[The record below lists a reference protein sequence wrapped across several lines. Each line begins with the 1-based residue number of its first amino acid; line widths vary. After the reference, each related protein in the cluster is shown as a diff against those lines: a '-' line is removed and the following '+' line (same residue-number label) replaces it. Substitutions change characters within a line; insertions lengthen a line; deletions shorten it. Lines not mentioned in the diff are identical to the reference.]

1 MPMQHTT
8 IRAGFLGL
16 VAALLTVG
24 AAAGELGAG
33 QEAATRP
40 PSTIALAQAQV
51 RADEPNSSSTDAAYI
66 RWLEDQS
73 MLRQS
78 ERLATQFSGNKAQW
92 QHPYALPQPRA
103 ASTRASVWFT
113 AYPAS
118 TISPPGASVL
128 KTLAD
133 ARLWQA
139 FEKIGIQGL
148 HTGPMKR
155 AGGITGRELTP
166 TVDGSFDRIS
176 FDIDPAFGS
185 NEDYLSLV
193 ATAKSHQAIVIGDVI
208 PGHTG
213 KGADFRLAE
222 RAYRDYPGLYH
233 MVAIDPQ
240 DWNLLPPV
248 PAGRDS
254 ANLSAATVDQLAEKG
269 YIVGQLQRTF
279 FYARGIK
286 DTDWSATAVVRG
298 VDGVERRWVYLHYF
312 KEGQPTLNWLDPSF
326 AAPRLVVGDALHE
339 ISVLGD
345 GMIRLDANGFL
356 GIERKPQSLRAWSEG
371 HPLSI
376 TANAF
381 IGGMVRKLGAFT
393 FQELNLTLEDLREM
407 SRSGADLS
415 YDFVTR
421 PAYQHALVT
430 GDTEFLR
437 LMLKLMRQYEIDPAS
452 LIHAMQNHDELTL
465 ELNHFIAHQDDSFA
479 WHGASVTGGQL
490 RTTVQNEMFERVIGE
505 RAPYNLKAG
514 DGVACTTASLIAAT
528 LGYRDPGKLTQA
540 DRQKIAQAH
549 LLLAYYNA
557 LQPGVFALSGW
568 DLVGAFALPSAVV
581 KDRMADGDAR
591 WVNRGAYD
599 LLGANASAKQSV
611 AGLPKAIALYGPL
624 PEQLKQA
631 DSFAS
636 QLARM
641 LQVRKELKLF
651 AARQLAVPEVK
662 AKGLLAMVHELP
674 DGGGIEVTALN
685 FGHEA
690 IDEVITVPQLKAG
703 ANAVDVLNAKATAV
717 AVSADGGLRLQLK
730 PYEGKALVIKP

>member
-1 MPMQHTT
+1 MRHTA
-8 IRAGFLGL
+8 IRAGLF
-16 VAALLTVG
+16 AAVVFWTAGSVG
-24 AAAGELGAG
+24 AAVPARG
-33 QEAATRP
+33 TV
-40 PSTIALAQAQV
+40 AQATPV
-51 RADEPNSSSTDAAYI
+51 RAGGADQSSTDAAYI
-66 RWLEDQS
+66 HWLDEQS
-73 MLRQS
+73 MLRQA
-78 ERLATQFSGNKAQW
+78 ERLAAKFSGSAAQW

-118 TISPPGASVL
+118 TLSPPGASVL

-133 ARLWQA
+133 ARLWEA

-155 AGGITGRELTP
+155 AGGITGREFTP

-176 FDIDPAFGS
+176 FDIDPTFGT
-185 NEDYLSLV
+185 NDEYLSLV
-193 ATAKSHQAIVIGDVI
+193 ATAKEHSAIVIGDVI

-222 RAYRDYPGLYH
+222 RAYRDYPGIYH
-233 MVAIDPQ
+233 MVAIDPK
-240 DWNLLPPV
+240 DWSLLPPT
-248 PAGRDS
+248 PAGHDS
-254 ANLSAATVDQLAEKG
+254 ANLSAATVDQLAAKG

-279 FYARGIK
+279 FYAPGIK

-326 AAPRLVVGDALHE
+326 AAPRLVLGDALHE

-356 GIERKPQSLRAWSEG
+356 GIERRPQGGRAWSEG

-381 IGGMVRKLGAFT
+381 VGGMVRKLGAFT

-407 SRSGADLS
+407 SRGGADLS

-430 GDTEFLR
+430 GDTSFLR

-465 ELNHFIAHQDDSFA
+465 ELNHFIAHKDDLFA
-479 WHGASVTGGQL
+479 WRGAQMAGGQL
-490 RTTVQNEMFERVIGE
+490 RTTVQNEMFEKLIGA

-528 LGYRDPGKLTQA
+528 LGYPDAAKLTKA
-540 DRQKIAQAH
+540 DRQKIAQLH

-568 DLVGAFALPSAVV
+568 DLVGAFALPSALV

-599 LLGANASAKQSV
+599 LLGANGAAKQSA

-624 PEQLKQA
+624 PEQLKHG

-641 LQVRKELKLF
+641 LQVRKALKLF
-651 AARQLAVPEVK
+651 AARQLDVPEVK

-674 DGGGIEVTALN
+674 DGGGIEITALN
-685 FGHEA
+685 FGGEA
-690 IDEVITVPQLKAG
+690 VDEVITVPQAKPG
-703 ANAVDVLNAKATAV
+703 ASAVDALNAKAV
-717 AVSADGGLRLQLK
+717 AVEVSAGGGVRVQLK
-730 PYEGKALVIKP
+730 AYEGKALVIKQ

>member
-1 MPMQHTT
+1 MSQTRF
-8 IRAGFLGL
+8 RAGFLGFTVVL
-16 VAALLTVG
+16 WAVAGTLASG
-24 AAAGELGAG
+24 A
-33 QEAATRP
+33 
-40 PSTIALAQAQV
+40 SFAQTAPD
-51 RADEPNSSSTDAAYI
+51 ADYV
-66 RWLEDQS
+66 RWLDEQS
-73 MLRQS
+73 MFRQS
-78 ERLATQFSGNKAQW
+78 EKLAAKYSGSKEQW
-92 QHPYALPQPRA
+92 QHPYAVPQPRA
-103 ASTRASVWFT
+103 ASTRSSVWFT

-118 TISPPGASVL
+118 TIAPPGASVL

-139 FEKIGIQGL
+139 FEQIGIQGL

-155 AGGITGRELTP
+155 AGGITGREFTP

-176 FDIDPAFGS
+176 FDIDPTFGT
-185 NEDYLSLV
+185 NDEYLSLV
-193 ATAKSHQAIVIGDVI
+193 STAKEHRAIVIGDVI

-233 MVAIDPQ
+233 MVVIDPK

-254 ANLSAATVDQLAEKG
+254 ANLSAATVDQLAERG

-279 FYARGIK
+279 FYAKGIK
-286 DTDWSATAVVRG
+286 ETDWSATAPVRG

-326 AAPRLVVGDALHE
+326 AAPRMVIGDALHE

-381 IGGMVRKLGAFT
+381 IGGMVRKLGGFS
-393 FQELNLTLEDLREM
+393 FQELNLTLEDLRDM

-421 PAYQHALVT
+421 PAYHHALVT
-430 GDTEFLR
+430 GNTEFLR
-437 LMLKLMRQYEIDPAS
+437 LMLTLMRQYEIDPAS

-465 ELNHFIAHQDDSFA
+465 ELNHFVTHKEDGFPF
-479 WHGASVTGGQL
+479 HGAQMPGAQL
-490 RTTVQNEMFERVIGE
+490 RTTVQNEMFERLIGD

-528 LGYRDPGKLTQA
+528 LGYRDVAKLTKA
-540 DRQKIAQAH
+540 DRQKITQAH

-568 DLVGAFALPSAVV
+568 DLVGSLALPSAVV
-581 KDRMADGDAR
+581 RDRMADGDAR
-591 WVNRGAYD
+591 WVNRGAYE
-599 LLGANASAKQSV
+599 LIGANTSAKQSA
-611 AGLPKAIALYGPL
+611 AGLPKAVALYGPL
-624 PEQLKQA
+624 PDQLKQN

-641 LQVRKELKLF
+641 LQVRKDLKLY
-651 AARQLAVPEVK
+651 AARQLAVPAVK

-674 DGGGIEVTALN
+674 DGGGIEITALN
-685 FGHEA
+685 FGRDA
-690 IDEVITVPQLKAG
+690 IDEVIVVPQVKPG
-703 ANAVDVLNAKATAV
+703 ASVTDALQPGVTA
-717 AVSADGGLRLQLK
+717 APISSDGGLRIQLK
-730 PYEGKALVIKP
+730 AYEGKALVIKP